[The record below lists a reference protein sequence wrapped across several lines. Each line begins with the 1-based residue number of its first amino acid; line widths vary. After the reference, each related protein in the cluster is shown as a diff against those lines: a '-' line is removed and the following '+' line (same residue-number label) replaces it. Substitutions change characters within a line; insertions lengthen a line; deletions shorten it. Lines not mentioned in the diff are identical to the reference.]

1 MASRLVYRA
10 ILLTPPAASH
20 PRHTELR
27 WEQALNGRRC
37 AILGRAENRA
47 ETLVYG
53 LAHLGKGLFWYT
65 SELLFAYFLTEIV
78 GLSPPHMGAVIASGF
93 VLSAAIDLL
102 IGRGLAGYLASAA
115 SASRL
120 QLVGAVICSI
130 SLIAVFVGAWLP
142 AHCRFGYALAT
153 SITFRLGFATYDI
166 PQNALMALATQDR
179 PGRLRLASIR
189 IWFSG
194 AATLVVATTIG
205 PLVAQRGAPD
215 AVTFL
220 LGLAALFALA
230 AIGSAWLL
238 ARLWHH
244 PPPPATPA
252 AAPPVPPP
260 TLPSAT
266 RGRLPPDFRL
276 LLLVMVATSMFT
288 PAFGKL
294 EPYFAAY
301 ALRSAWWGGAVIMLM
316 AVGIV
321 VGQPLWLRL
330 SARTPGG
337 KVMLANAL
345 LQVVALTIFWSAG
358 ARCPATSAG
367 AAFLFGL
374 GNGGVGMVQWAAFSE
389 TVARLG
395 RHRAG
400 FSYGLFA
407 ATSKL
412 SLAAGGLLLATAL
425 GGVAFRDGDSEA
437 LICLMA
443 VLPGMGAL
451 CCVVAGFG
459 LSIIERERGSG
470 PINEATNS

>member
-1 MASRLVYRA
+1 
-10 ILLTPPAASH
+10 
-20 PRHTELR
+20 
-27 WEQALNGRRC
+27 
-37 AILGRAENRA
+37 
-47 ETLVYG
+47 
-53 LAHLGKGLFWYT
+53 
-65 SELLFAYFLTEIV
+65 
-78 GLSPPHMGAVIASGF
+78 MGAVIASGF
-93 VLSAAIDLL
+93 LLSAVIDLL
-102 IGRGLAGYLASAA
+102 IGRGLARYLASAA

-120 QLVGAVICSI
+120 QLIGAVICSI
-130 SLIAVFVGAWLP
+130 SLVTVFLGAWLP
-142 AHCRFGYALAT
+142 AHYRLGYALAT
-153 SITFRLGFATYDI
+153 SIAFRLGFATYDI

-179 PGRLRLASIR
+179 HGRLRLASTR

-194 AATLVVATTIG
+194 TATLVVATTIG
-205 PLVAQRGAPD
+205 PLVAQPGAPE
-215 AVTFL
+215 AVAFL

-238 ARLWHH
+238 ARLWQHA
-244 PPPPATPA
+244 PSPVTPA
-252 AAPPVPPP
+252 SPPPVPFA
-260 TLPSAT
+260 PSGN
-266 RGRLPPDFRL
+266 RRRLPNDFLL

-316 AVGIV
+316 AAGIV
-321 VGQPLWLRL
+321 VGQPLWLHL
-330 SARTPGG
+330 CARTLGG
-337 KVMLANAL
+337 KVMLTNAL
-345 LQVVALTIFWSAG
+345 LQIVALTIFWCAG
-358 ARCPATSAG
+358 TRCPAVSAG

-389 TVARLG
+389 TVARHG

-412 SLAAGGLLLATAL
+412 SLAVGGLLLATAL

-437 LICLMA
+437 LIRLMA

-451 CCVVAGFG
+451 CCVFAGFG
-459 LSIIERERGSG
+459 LFIIERGQRSG
-470 PINEATNS
+470 PTDEAVSS